1 MISFHFRYNKR
12 KERKEH
18 RRETEKQHATRRVGR
33 TGKEMQVMPGREVE
47 QSIGRMGMKKQSEDV
62 RRGENFDNIKASVP
76 AEGILW
82 A

>member
-1 MISFHFRYNKR
+1 
-12 KERKEH
+12 
-18 RRETEKQHATRRVGR
+18 
-33 TGKEMQVMPGREVE
+33 MQVMPGREVE

-62 RRGENFDNIKASVP
+62 RRGENFDNIKASVA